1 MLNTI
6 AILGR
11 PNVGKSSLFNKLTK
25 SRNAIVSDFS
35 GLTKDRNFGY
45 AAFNKDQK
53 YLVIDTGG
61 IGSDITEFSAAITYQ
76 ALIAAEDSNLI
87 LLLIDASEEL
97 TSDDIDLF
105 QLIRK
110 MNKNFLVVL
119 NKIDIK
125 KRSNA
130 KEDLLKHGSGEIIE
144 ISAEHSIGIKELQ
157 THISEQFIELSN
169 SNDNEELS
177 GTKIAVIGRPNAGK
191 STFINQFTKQDR
203 LIISDIPGTT
213 IDSIHVPFVFDDEN
227 FIFID
232 TAGIRKK
239 YKQSHAVE
247 YFSYI
252 RAMHA
257 VEESDIVLMLIDV
270 SEGVVDQDLRIL
282 NLIRGYGKP
291 VVVALNKIDEL
302 SSGDL
307 IDLKETKKFQN
318 SALNNLVLIKI
329 SALHK
334 RGFKKLFNTLA
345 SVNKLAK
352 TKFST
357 GKLNKLLLKFTTA
370 TNTPSISGRQI
381 KMRYVHFGGT
391 HPTKFIIHSNFSSKI
406 PSNYKRYL
414 INSFREELNLNSVEL
429 SIIFKKGDNPFKGKK
444 NELSS
449 RQIKKKKR
457 LIKHVKKSKK

>member
-1 MLNTI
+1 MLNSI

-25 SRNAIVSDFS
+25 TRNAIVSDFS

-45 AAFNKDQK
+45 ASIKDQQ
-53 YLVIDTGG
+53 YLVVDTGG
-61 IGSDITEFSAAITYQ
+61 VGSEITEFSAAITEQ

-87 LLLIDASEEL
+87 LFLIDASEEL
-97 TSDDIDLF
+97 TADDIDLF
-105 QLIRK
+105 QSIRK
-110 MNKNFLVVL
+110 MNKSFFVVL

-130 KEDLLKHGSGEIIE
+130 KEDLLKLGCGDILE
-144 ISAEHSIGIKELQ
+144 ISAEHSKGIKELQ
-157 THISEQFIELSN
+157 TYISKQFIESN
-169 SNDNEELS
+169 AGHSEDPQ

-203 LIISDIPGTT
+203 LIVSDVPGTT
-213 IDSIHVPFVFDDEN
+213 IDSIHVPFVFDDED

-247 YFSYI
+247 YFSYV

-257 VEESDIVLMLIDV
+257 VDESDIVLMLIDA
-270 SEGVVDQDLRIL
+270 SDRIVDQDLRIL

-302 SSGDL
+302 SEDHL
-307 IDLKETKKFQN
+307 YDLKETKKFQN
-318 SALNNLVLIKI
+318 SVLNNLILVEI
-329 SALHK
+329 SALQK
-334 RGFKKLFNTLA
+334 RGFKKLFNILA
-345 SVNKLAK
+345 EVNKLAK

-357 GKLNKLLLKFTTA
+357 GKLNKLLLKFTNS

-381 KMRYVHFGGT
+381 KMRYVHFGGI

-414 INSFREELNLNSVEL
+414 INSFREALNLNGVEL
-429 SIIFKKGDNPFKGKK
+429 SIIFKKGHNPYGGKK
-444 NELSS
+444 NQLSL

-457 LIKHVKKSKK
+457 LVKYTKKNK

>member
-1 MLNTI
+1 MLNSI

-25 SRNAIVSDFS
+25 TRNAIVSDFS

-45 AAFNKDQK
+45 ANFKDQQ

-61 IGSDITEFSAAITYQ
+61 VGSEVTEFSSAITEQ
-76 ALIAAEDSNLI
+76 ALIAAEDSDLI

-97 TSDDIDLF
+97 TADDIDLF
-105 QLIRK
+105 QSIRK
-110 MNKNFLVVL
+110 MNKFFFVVL

-130 KEDLLKHGSGEIIE
+130 KEDLLKFGTGDILE
-144 ISAEHSIGIKELQ
+144 ISAEHSQGIKELQ
-157 THISEQFIELSN
+157 TFISKQFIQPPETSDNQEL
-169 SNDNEELS
+169 L
-177 GTKIAVIGRPNAGK
+177 GTKISVIGRPNAGK

-203 LIISDIPGTT
+203 LIVSDVPGTT
-213 IDSIHVPFVFDDEN
+213 IDSIHVPFIFDDEN

-247 YFSYI
+247 YFSYV

-257 VEESDIVLMLIDV
+257 VDESDIVLMLIDA
-270 SEGVVDQDLRIL
+270 SDGIVDQDLRIL

-302 SSGDL
+302 SAETL
-307 IDLKETKKFQN
+307 LDLKETKKFQN
-318 SALNNLVLIKI
+318 SALNNLILVEI
-329 SALHK
+329 SALQK
-334 RGFKKLFNTLA
+334 RGFKKLFKTLDR
-345 SVNKLAK
+345 VNKLAK
-352 TKFST
+352 TNFST
-357 GKLNKLLLKFTTA
+357 GKLNKLLLKFINS

-381 KMRYVHFGGT
+381 KMRYVHFGGI
-391 HPTKFIIHSNFSSKI
+391 HPTKFIIHSNFSTKI

-429 SIIFKKGDNPFKGKK
+429 SIIFKKGDNPYEGKK

-457 LIKHVKKSKK
+457 LIKHIKKSKK

>member
-1 MLNTI
+1 MLNSI

-45 AAFNKDQK
+45 ISIKDQQ
-53 YLVIDTGG
+53 YLLIDTGG
-61 IGSDITEFSAAITYQ
+61 VGSEITEFSAAITEQ
-76 ALIAAEDSNLI
+76 ALIAAEDANLI
-87 LLLIDASEEL
+87 LFLIDASEEL
-97 TSDDIDLF
+97 TADDIDLF
-105 QLIRK
+105 QSIRK
-110 MNKNFLVVL
+110 MNKKFFVVL

-130 KEDLLKHGSGEIIE
+130 KEDLLNLGCGDILE
-144 ISAEHSIGIKELQ
+144 ISAEHSHGIKELL
-157 THISEQFIELSN
+157 TYISKQFIEPSI
-169 SNDNEELS
+169 SDSEDPQV
-177 GTKIAVIGRPNAGK
+177 TKIAVIGRPNAGK

-203 LIISDIPGTT
+203 LIVSDVPGTT
-213 IDSIHVPFVFDDEN
+213 IDSIHVPFVFDDED

-247 YFSYI
+247 YFSYV

-257 VEESDIVLMLIDV
+257 VDESDIVLMLIDA
-270 SEGVVDQDLRIL
+270 SDGIVDQDLRIL

-302 SSGDL
+302 LEDRLSD
-307 IDLKETKKFQN
+307 IKETKKFQN
-318 SALNNLVLIKI
+318 SALNDLILIEI
-329 SALHK
+329 SALQK

-345 SVNKLAK
+345 KVNKLSK

-357 GKLNKLLLKFTTA
+357 GKLNKLLLKFTNS

-381 KMRYVHFGGT
+381 KMRYVHFGGI

-406 PSNYKRYL
+406 PANYKRYL
-414 INSFREELNLNSVEL
+414 INSFREELNLNGVEL
-429 SIIFKKGDNPFKGKK
+429 SIIFKKGDNPFEGKK
-444 NELSS
+444 NQLSL

-457 LIKHVKKSKK
+457 LIKYTKKNK

>member
-1 MLNTI
+1 MLNSI

-25 SRNAIVSDFS
+25 TRNAIVSDFS

-45 AAFNKDQK
+45 ASIKDQQ
-53 YLVIDTGG
+53 YLVVDTGG
-61 IGSDITEFSAAITYQ
+61 VGSEITEFSAAITEQ

-87 LLLIDASEEL
+87 LFLIDASEEL
-97 TSDDIDLF
+97 TADDIDLF
-105 QLIRK
+105 QSIRK
-110 MNKNFLVVL
+110 MNKSFFVVL

-130 KEDLLKHGSGEIIE
+130 KEDLLKLGCGDILE
-144 ISAEHSIGIKELQ
+144 ISAEHSKGINELQ
-157 THISEQFIELSN
+157 TYISKQLIEPNAGDS
-169 SNDNEELS
+169 EGPQ

-203 LIISDIPGTT
+203 LIVSDVPGTT
-213 IDSIHVPFVFDDEN
+213 IDSIHVPFVFDDED

-247 YFSYI
+247 YFSYV

-257 VEESDIVLMLIDV
+257 VDESDIVLMLIDA
-270 SEGVVDQDLRIL
+270 SDRIVDQDLRIL

-302 SSGDL
+302 SEDHL
-307 IDLKETKKFQN
+307 YDLKETKKFQN
-318 SALNNLVLIKI
+318 SVLNNLILVEI
-329 SALHK
+329 SALQK

-345 SVNKLAK
+345 KVNKLAK

-357 GKLNKLLLKFTTA
+357 GKLNKLLLKFTNS
-370 TNTPSISGRQI
+370 TNTPSISGRQV
-381 KMRYVHFGGT
+381 KMRYVHFGGI

-414 INSFREELNLNSVEL
+414 INSFREELNLNGVEL
-429 SIIFKKGDNPFKGKK
+429 NIIFKKGDNPYEGKK
-444 NELSS
+444 NELSV

>member
-1 MLNTI
+1 MLNSI

-25 SRNAIVSDFS
+25 TRNAIVSDFS

-45 AAFNKDQK
+45 ASIKDQQ
-53 YLVIDTGG
+53 YLVVDTGG
-61 IGSDITEFSAAITYQ
+61 VGSEITEFSAAITEQ

-87 LLLIDASEEL
+87 LFLIDASEEL
-97 TSDDIDLF
+97 TADDIDLF
-105 QLIRK
+105 QSIRK
-110 MNKNFLVVL
+110 MNKSFFVVL

-130 KEDLLKHGSGEIIE
+130 KEDLLKLGCGDILE
-144 ISAEHSIGIKELQ
+144 ISAEHSKGIKELQ
-157 THISEQFIELSN
+157 TYISKQFIESN
-169 SNDNEELS
+169 AGHSEDPQ

-203 LIISDIPGTT
+203 LIVSDVPGTT
-213 IDSIHVPFVFDDEN
+213 IDSIHVPFVFDDED

-247 YFSYI
+247 YFSYV

-257 VEESDIVLMLIDV
+257 VDESDIVLMLIDA
-270 SEGVVDQDLRIL
+270 SDRIVDQDLRIL

-302 SSGDL
+302 SEDHL
-307 IDLKETKKFQN
+307 YDLKETKKFQN
-318 SALNNLVLIKI
+318 SVLNNLILVEI
-329 SALHK
+329 SALQK

-345 SVNKLAK
+345 KVNKLAK

-357 GKLNKLLLKFTTA
+357 GKLNKLLLKFTNS
-370 TNTPSISGRQI
+370 TNTPSISGRQV
-381 KMRYVHFGGT
+381 KMRYVHFGGI

-414 INSFREELNLNSVEL
+414 INSFREELNLNGVEL
-429 SIIFKKGDNPFKGKK
+429 NIIFKKGDNPYEGKK
-444 NELSS
+444 NELSG

>member
-1 MLNTI
+1 MLNSI

-25 SRNAIVSDFS
+25 TRNAIVSDFS

-45 AAFNKDQK
+45 VSIKDQQ
-53 YLVIDTGG
+53 YLVVDTGG
-61 IGSDITEFSAAITYQ
+61 VGSEITEFSAAITEQ

-87 LLLIDASEEL
+87 LFLIDASEEL
-97 TSDDIDLF
+97 TADDIDLF
-105 QLIRK
+105 QSIRK
-110 MNKNFLVVL
+110 MNKSFFVVL

-130 KEDLLKHGSGEIIE
+130 KEDLLKLGCGDILE
-144 ISAEHSIGIKELQ
+144 ISAEHSKGIKELQ
-157 THISEQFIELSN
+157 TYISKQFIESN
-169 SNDNEELS
+169 AGHSEDPQ

-203 LIISDIPGTT
+203 LIVSDVPGTT
-213 IDSIHVPFVFDDEN
+213 IDSIHVPFVFDDED

-247 YFSYI
+247 YFSYV

-257 VEESDIVLMLIDV
+257 VDESDIVLMLIDA
-270 SEGVVDQDLRIL
+270 SDRIVDQDLRIL

-302 SSGDL
+302 SEDHLS
-307 IDLKETKKFQN
+307 DLKETKKFQN
-318 SALNNLVLIKI
+318 SVLNNLILVEI
-329 SALHK
+329 SALQK

-345 SVNKLAK
+345 KVNKLAK

-357 GKLNKLLLKFTTA
+357 GKLNKLLLKFTNS
-370 TNTPSISGRQI
+370 TNTPSISGRQV
-381 KMRYVHFGGT
+381 KMRYVHFGGI

-414 INSFREELNLNSVEL
+414 INSFREELNLNGVEL
-429 SIIFKKGDNPFKGKK
+429 NIIFKKGDNPYEGKK
-444 NELSS
+444 NELSV

>member
-1 MLNTI
+1 MLNSI

-25 SRNAIVSDFS
+25 TRNAIVSNFS

-45 AAFNKDQK
+45 VSIKDQQ

-61 IGSDITEFSAAITYQ
+61 VGSEITEFSAAITEQ

-87 LLLIDASEEL
+87 LFLIDASEEL
-97 TSDDIDLF
+97 TADDIDLF
-105 QLIRK
+105 QSIRK
-110 MNKNFLVVL
+110 MNKNFFVVL

-125 KRSNA
+125 NRSNA
-130 KEDLLKHGSGEIIE
+130 KEDLLKLGCGDILE
-144 ISAEHSIGIKELQ
+144 ISAEHSQGIKELQ
-157 THISEQFIELSN
+157 TYISEQFFESD
-169 SNDNEELS
+169 SNDNDPQ

-203 LIISDIPGTT
+203 LIVSDVPGTT
-213 IDSIHVPFVFDDEN
+213 IDSIYVPFIFDNED

-247 YFSYI
+247 YFSYV

-257 VEESDIVLMLIDV
+257 VDESDIVLMLIDA
-270 SEGVVDQDLRIL
+270 SDGIVDQDLRIL

-302 SSGDL
+302 SEDHLS
-307 IDLKETKKFQN
+307 DLKETKKFQN
-318 SALNNLVLIKI
+318 SVLNNLILVEI
-329 SALHK
+329 SALQK

-345 SVNKLAK
+345 KVNKLAK

-357 GKLNKLLLKFTTA
+357 GKLNKLLLKFTNS
-370 TNTPSISGRQI
+370 TNTPSISGRQV
-381 KMRYVHFGGT
+381 KMRYVHFGGI

-414 INSFREELNLNSVEL
+414 INSFREELNLNGVEL
-429 SIIFKKGDNPFKGKK
+429 NIIFKKGDNPYEGKK
-444 NELSS
+444 NELSV

>member
-1 MLNTI
+1 MLNSI

-45 AAFNKDQK
+45 ASIKEQQ
-53 YLVIDTGG
+53 YLIIDTGG
-61 IGSDITEFSAAITYQ
+61 VGSEITEFSAAITEQ

-97 TSDDIDLF
+97 TSDDIDLL
-105 QLIRK
+105 QAIRK
-110 MNKNFLVVL
+110 MNKNFFIAL

-130 KEDLLKHGSGEIIE
+130 KEDLLKLGCGDILE
-144 ISAEHSIGIKELQ
+144 ISAEHSKGIKELQ
-157 THISEQFIELSN
+157 TYISKQFIEINTSISQDPL
-169 SNDNEELS
+169 

-203 LIISDIPGTT
+203 LIVSDVPGTT
-213 IDSIHVPFVFDDEN
+213 IDSIHVPFVFDDED

-247 YFSYI
+247 YFSYV

-257 VEESDIVLMLIDV
+257 VDESDIVLMLIDA
-270 SEGVVDQDLRIL
+270 SDGIVDQDLRIL

-302 SSGDL
+302 SEDL
-307 IDLKETKKFQN
+307 LCELKETKKFHN
-318 SALNNLVLIKI
+318 SALNDLILVDI
-329 SALHK
+329 SALQK

-345 SVNKLAK
+345 KVNKVAK

-357 GKLNKLLLKFTTA
+357 GKLNKLLAKFTNS
-370 TNTPSISGRQI
+370 TNTPNVSGRQI
-381 KMRYVHFGGT
+381 KMRYIHFGGI
-391 HPTKFIIHSNFSSKI
+391 HPTKFIIHSNISSKI

-414 INSFREELNLNSVEL
+414 INSFREELNLKSVEL
-429 SIIFKKGDNPFKGKK
+429 NIIFKKGDNPFEGKVNK
-444 NELSS
+444 LSP
-449 RQIKKKKR
+449 RQIKKKQR
-457 LIKHVKKSKK
+457 LVKYTKKNK

>member
-1 MLNTI
+1 MLNSI

-25 SRNAIVSDFS
+25 TRNAIVSDFS

-45 AAFNKDQK
+45 ASIKDQQ

-61 IGSDITEFSAAITYQ
+61 VGSEITEFSAAITEQ

-87 LLLIDASEEL
+87 LFLIDASEEL
-97 TSDDIDLF
+97 TADDIDLF
-105 QLIRK
+105 QSIRK
-110 MNKNFLVVL
+110 MNKNFFVVL

-130 KEDLLKHGSGEIIE
+130 KEDLLKLGCGDILE
-144 ISAEHSIGIKELQ
+144 ISAEHSKGIKELQ
-157 THISEQFIELSN
+157 TYISKQFIESN
-169 SNDNEELS
+169 AGHSEDPQ

-203 LIISDIPGTT
+203 LIVSDVPGTT
-213 IDSIHVPFVFDDEN
+213 IDSIHVPFVFDDED

-247 YFSYI
+247 YFSYV

-257 VEESDIVLMLIDV
+257 VDESDIVLMLIDA
-270 SEGVVDQDLRIL
+270 SDRIVDQDLRIL

-302 SSGDL
+302 SEDHL
-307 IDLKETKKFQN
+307 YDLKETKKFQN
-318 SALNNLVLIKI
+318 SVLNNLILVEI
-329 SALHK
+329 SALQK

-345 SVNKLAK
+345 KVNKLAK

-357 GKLNKLLLKFTTA
+357 GKLNKLLLKFTNS
-370 TNTPSISGRQI
+370 TNTPSISGRQV
-381 KMRYVHFGGT
+381 KMRYVHFGGI

-414 INSFREELNLNSVEL
+414 INSFREELNLNGVEL
-429 SIIFKKGDNPFKGKK
+429 NIIFKKGDNPYEGKK
-444 NELSS
+444 NELSV

>member
-1 MLNTI
+1 MLNSI

-45 AAFNKDQK
+45 ASIKEQQ
-53 YLVIDTGG
+53 YLIIDTGG
-61 IGSDITEFSAAITYQ
+61 VGSEITEFSAAITEQ

-97 TSDDIDLF
+97 TSDDIDLL
-105 QLIRK
+105 QAIRK
-110 MNKNFLVVL
+110 MNKNFFIAL

-130 KEDLLKHGSGEIIE
+130 KEDLLKLGCEDILE
-144 ISAEHSIGIKELQ
+144 ISAEHSKGIKELQ
-157 THISEQFIELSN
+157 TYISKQFIEINTSISQDPL
-169 SNDNEELS
+169 

-203 LIISDIPGTT
+203 LIVSDVPGTT
-213 IDSIHVPFVFDDEN
+213 IDSIHVPFVFDDED

-247 YFSYI
+247 YFSYV

-257 VEESDIVLMLIDV
+257 VDESDIVLMLIDA
-270 SEGVVDQDLRIL
+270 SDGIVDQDLRIL

-291 VVVALNKIDEL
+291 VIVALNKIDEL
-302 SSGDL
+302 SENRL
-307 IDLKETKKFQN
+307 CELKETKKFQN
-318 SALNNLVLIKI
+318 SALNDLILVDI
-329 SALHK
+329 SALQK
-334 RGFKKLFNTLA
+334 RGFKKLFNTIA
-345 SVNKLAK
+345 KVNKVAK

-357 GKLNKLLLKFTTA
+357 GKLNKLLAKFTNS
-370 TNTPSISGRQI
+370 TNTPNVSGRQI
-381 KMRYVHFGGT
+381 KMRYIHFGGI
-391 HPTKFIIHSNFSSKI
+391 HPTKFIIHSNISSKI

-414 INSFREELNLNSVEL
+414 INSFREELNLKSVEL
-429 SIIFKKGDNPFKGKK
+429 NIIFKKGDNPFEGKVNK
-444 NELSS
+444 LSP
-449 RQIKKKKR
+449 RQIKKKQR
-457 LIKHVKKSKK
+457 LVKYTKKNK

>member
-1 MLNTI
+1 MLNSI

-25 SRNAIVSDFS
+25 TRNAIVSDFS

-45 AAFNKDQK
+45 ASIKDQQ
-53 YLVIDTGG
+53 YLVVDTGG
-61 IGSDITEFSAAITYQ
+61 VGSEITEFSAAITEQ

-87 LLLIDASEEL
+87 LFLIDASEEL
-97 TSDDIDLF
+97 TADDIDLF
-105 QLIRK
+105 QSIRK
-110 MNKNFLVVL
+110 MNKSFFVVL

-130 KEDLLKHGSGEIIE
+130 KEDLLKLGCGDILE
-144 ISAEHSIGIKELQ
+144 ISAEHSKGIKELQ
-157 THISEQFIELSN
+157 TYISKQFIESN
-169 SNDNEELS
+169 AGHSEDPQ

-203 LIISDIPGTT
+203 LIVSDVPGTT
-213 IDSIHVPFVFDDEN
+213 IDSIHVPFVFDDED

-247 YFSYI
+247 YFSYV

-257 VEESDIVLMLIDV
+257 VDESDIVLMLIDA
-270 SEGVVDQDLRIL
+270 SDRIVDQDLRIL

-302 SSGDL
+302 SEDHL
-307 IDLKETKKFQN
+307 YDLKETKKFQN
-318 SALNNLVLIKI
+318 SVLNNLILVEI
-329 SALHK
+329 SALQK

-345 SVNKLAK
+345 KVNKLAK

-357 GKLNKLLLKFTTA
+357 GKLNKLLLKFTNS
-370 TNTPSISGRQI
+370 TNTPSISGRQV
-381 KMRYVHFGGT
+381 KLRYVHFGGI

-414 INSFREELNLNSVEL
+414 INSFREELNLNGVEL
-429 SIIFKKGDNPFKGKK
+429 NIIFKKGDNPYEGKK
-444 NELSS
+444 NELSV

>member
-1 MLNTI
+1 MLNSI

-25 SRNAIVSDFS
+25 TRNAIVSDFS

-45 AAFNKDQK
+45 ASIKDQQ
-53 YLVIDTGG
+53 YLVVDTGG
-61 IGSDITEFSAAITYQ
+61 VGSEITEFSAAITEQ

-87 LLLIDASEEL
+87 LFLIDASEEL
-97 TSDDIDLF
+97 TADDIDLF
-105 QLIRK
+105 QSIRK
-110 MNKNFLVVL
+110 MNKSFFVVL

-130 KEDLLKHGSGEIIE
+130 KEDLLKLGCGDILE
-144 ISAEHSIGIKELQ
+144 ISAEHSKGINELQ
-157 THISEQFIELSN
+157 TYISKQFIEPNAGDSE
-169 SNDNEELS
+169 DPQ

-203 LIISDIPGTT
+203 LIVSDVPGTT
-213 IDSIHVPFVFDDEN
+213 IDSIRVPFVFDDED

-247 YFSYI
+247 YFSYV

-257 VEESDIVLMLIDV
+257 VDESDIVLMLIDA
-270 SEGVVDQDLRIL
+270 SDRIVDQDLRIL

-302 SSGDL
+302 SEDHL
-307 IDLKETKKFQN
+307 YDLKETKKFQN
-318 SALNNLVLIKI
+318 SVLNNLILVEI
-329 SALHK
+329 SALQK

-345 SVNKLAK
+345 KVNKLAK

-357 GKLNKLLLKFTTA
+357 GKLNKLLLKFINS
-370 TNTPSISGRQI
+370 TNTPSISGRQV
-381 KMRYVHFGGT
+381 KMRYVHFGGI

-414 INSFREELNLNSVEL
+414 INSFREELNLNGVEL
-429 SIIFKKGDNPFKGKK
+429 NIIFKKGDNPYEGKK
-444 NELSS
+444 NELSV

>member
-1 MLNTI
+1 MLNSI

-45 AAFNKDQK
+45 ASIKEQQ
-53 YLVIDTGG
+53 YLIIDTGG
-61 IGSDITEFSAAITYQ
+61 VGSEITEFSAAITEQ

-97 TSDDIDLF
+97 TSDDIDLL
-105 QLIRK
+105 QAIRK
-110 MNKNFLVVL
+110 MNKNFFIAL

-130 KEDLLKHGSGEIIE
+130 KEDLLKLGCGDILE
-144 ISAEHSIGIKELQ
+144 ISAEHSKGIKELQ
-157 THISEQFIELSN
+157 TYISKQFIEINTSISQDPL
-169 SNDNEELS
+169 

-203 LIISDIPGTT
+203 LIVSDVPGTT
-213 IDSIHVPFVFDDEN
+213 IDSIHVPFVFDDED

-247 YFSYI
+247 YFSYV

-257 VEESDIVLMLIDV
+257 VDESDIVLMLIDA
-270 SEGVVDQDLRIL
+270 SDGIVDQDLRIL

-291 VVVALNKIDEL
+291 VIVALNKIDEL
-302 SSGDL
+302 SENRL
-307 IDLKETKKFQN
+307 CELKETKKFQN
-318 SALNNLVLIKI
+318 SALNDLILVDI
-329 SALHK
+329 SALQK

-345 SVNKLAK
+345 KVNKVAK

-357 GKLNKLLLKFTTA
+357 GKLNKLLAKFTNS
-370 TNTPSISGRQI
+370 TNTPNVSGRQI
-381 KMRYVHFGGT
+381 KMRYIHFGGIY
-391 HPTKFIIHSNFSSKI
+391 PTKFIIHSNISSKI

-414 INSFREELNLNSVEL
+414 INSFREELNLKSVEL
-429 SIIFKKGDNPFKGKK
+429 NIIFKKGDNPFEGKVNK
-444 NELSS
+444 LSP
-449 RQIKKKKR
+449 RQIKKKQR
-457 LIKHVKKSKK
+457 LVKYTKKNK

>member
-1 MLNTI
+1 MLNSI

-25 SRNAIVSDFS
+25 TRNAIVSDFS

-45 AAFNKDQK
+45 AIIKNQQ
-53 YLVIDTGG
+53 YLVVDTGG
-61 IGSDITEFSAAITYQ
+61 VGSEITEFSAAITEQ

-87 LLLIDASEEL
+87 LLLIDGSEEL
-97 TSDDIDLF
+97 TVDDINLF
-105 QLIRK
+105 VSIRK
-110 MNKNFLVVL
+110 MNKNFFIVL

-130 KEDLLKHGSGEIIE
+130 KEDLLKLGSVDILE
-144 ISAEHSIGIKELQ
+144 ISAEHSLGIKELQ
-157 THISEQFIELSN
+157 IFISNHFLDLTNASN
-169 SNDNEELS
+169 EPDIK
-177 GTKIAVIGRPNAGK
+177 GTKISVIGRPNAGK

-203 LIISDIPGTT
+203 LIVSEVPGTT

-247 YFSYI
+247 YFSYV

-257 VEESDIVLMLIDV
+257 VDESDIVLMMVDASDGI
-270 SEGVVDQDLRIL
+270 VDQDLRIL

-291 VVVALNKIDEL
+291 VVVAVNKIDEL
-302 SSGDL
+302 SQDHL
-307 IDLKETKKFQN
+307 LELKETKKFQN
-318 SALNNLVLIKI
+318 SALNDLILVEI
-329 SALHK
+329 SALQK
-334 RGFKKLFNTLA
+334 RGFKNLFSTLA
-345 SVNKLAK
+345 KVDKLAK

-357 GKLNKLLLKFTTA
+357 GKLNKLLLKFTNS
-370 TNTPSISGRQI
+370 TNSPSISGRPI
-381 KMRYVHFGGT
+381 KMRYIHFGGI
-391 HPTKFIIHSNFSSKI
+391 HPTKFVIHSNFSSKI
-406 PSNYKRYL
+406 PANYKRYL
-414 INSFREELNLNSVEL
+414 INSFRNALSLNSVEL
-429 SIIFKKGDNPFKGKK
+429 SIIFKKGDNPYEGKK
-444 NELSS
+444 NQLSP

-457 LIKHVKKSKK
+457 LVKYTKKNK

>member
-1 MLNTI
+1 MLNSI

-25 SRNAIVSDFS
+25 TRNAIVSDFS

-45 AAFNKDQK
+45 ATIKDQQ

-61 IGSDITEFSAAITYQ
+61 VGSENTEFSAAITQQ
-76 ALIAAEDSNLI
+76 AFIAAEDSSLI
-87 LLLIDASEEL
+87 LLLIDVSEEL
-97 TSDDIDLF
+97 TADDIDLF

-110 MNKNFLVVL
+110 MNKEFFIVL

-130 KEDLLKHGSGEIIE
+130 KEDLLKMGSGDILE
-144 ISAEHSIGIKELQ
+144 ISAEHSQGIKELQ
-157 THISEQFIELSN
+157 TYISKQFIELSS
-169 SNDNEELS
+169 SNNEDTL

-203 LIISDIPGTT
+203 LIVSDLPGTT
-213 IDSIHVPFVFDDEN
+213 IDSIHVPFVFDDED

-239 YKQSHAVE
+239 YRQSHSVE

-257 VEESDIVLMLIDV
+257 VDESDIVLMLIDV
-270 SEGVVDQDLRIL
+270 SDGIVDQDLRIL

-291 VVVALNKIDEL
+291 VVVALNKVDEL
-302 SSGDL
+302 SKDQLS
-307 IDLKETKKFQN
+307 DLKQTKKFQN
-318 SALNNLVLIKI
+318 SALNNLILVEI
-329 SALHK
+329 SALQK
-334 RGFKKLFNTLA
+334 YGFKKLFNTLA
-345 SVNKLAK
+345 RVNKLAK

-357 GKLNKLLLKFTTA
+357 GKLNKLLLKFISS

-381 KMRYVHFGGT
+381 KMRYVHFGGI
-391 HPTKFIIHSNFSSKI
+391 HPTKFIIHSNFSNKI

-429 SIIFKKGDNPFKGKK
+429 SIIFKKGDNPYEGKK
-444 NELSS
+444 NELST

>member
-1 MLNTI
+1 MLNSI

-25 SRNAIVSDFS
+25 TRNAIVSDFS

-45 AAFNKDQK
+45 AIIKNQQ
-53 YLVIDTGG
+53 YLVVDTGG
-61 IGSDITEFSAAITYQ
+61 VGSEITEFSAAITEQ

-87 LLLIDASEEL
+87 LLLIDGSEEL
-97 TSDDIDLF
+97 TADDINLF
-105 QLIRK
+105 VSIRK
-110 MNKNFLVVL
+110 MNKNFFIVL

-130 KEDLLKHGSGEIIE
+130 KEDLLKLGSVDILE
-144 ISAEHSIGIKELQ
+144 ISAEHSLGIKELQ
-157 THISEQFIELSN
+157 IFISNHFLDLTNASN
-169 SNDNEELS
+169 EPDSK
-177 GTKIAVIGRPNAGK
+177 GTKISVIGRPNAGK

-203 LIISDIPGTT
+203 LIVSEVPGTT

-247 YFSYI
+247 YFSYV

-257 VEESDIVLMLIDV
+257 VDESDIVLMMVDASDGI
-270 SEGVVDQDLRIL
+270 VDQDLRIL

-291 VVVALNKIDEL
+291 VVVAVNKIDEL
-302 SSGDL
+302 SQDHL
-307 IDLKETKKFQN
+307 LELKETKKFQN
-318 SALNNLVLIKI
+318 SALNDLILVEI
-329 SALHK
+329 SALQK
-334 RGFKKLFNTLA
+334 RGFKNLFSTLA
-345 SVNKLAK
+345 KVDKLAK

-357 GKLNKLLLKFTTA
+357 GKLNKLLLKFTNS
-370 TNTPSISGRQI
+370 TNSPSISGRPI
-381 KMRYVHFGGT
+381 KMRYIHFGGI
-391 HPTKFIIHSNFSSKI
+391 HPTKFVIHSNFSSKI
-406 PSNYKRYL
+406 PANYKRYL
-414 INSFREELNLNSVEL
+414 INSFRNALSLNSVEL
-429 SIIFKKGDNPFKGKK
+429 SIIFKKGDNPYEGKK
-444 NELSS
+444 NQLSP

-457 LIKHVKKSKK
+457 LVKYTKKNK

>member
-1 MLNTI
+1 MLNSI

-25 SRNAIVSDFS
+25 TRNAIVSDFS

-45 AAFNKDQK
+45 AIIKNQQ
-53 YLVIDTGG
+53 YLVVDTGG
-61 IGSDITEFSAAITYQ
+61 VGSEITEFSAAITEQ

-87 LLLIDASEEL
+87 LLLIDGSEEL
-97 TSDDIDLF
+97 TADDINLF
-105 QLIRK
+105 VSIRK
-110 MNKNFLVVL
+110 MNKNFFIVL

-130 KEDLLKHGSGEIIE
+130 KEDLLKLGSVDILE
-144 ISAEHSIGIKELQ
+144 ISAEHSLGIKELQ
-157 THISEQFIELSN
+157 IFISNHFLDLTNASN
-169 SNDNEELS
+169 EPDIK
-177 GTKIAVIGRPNAGK
+177 GTKISVIGRPNAGK

-203 LIISDIPGTT
+203 LIVSEVPGTT

-247 YFSYI
+247 YFSYV

-257 VEESDIVLMLIDV
+257 VDESDIVLMMVDASDGI
-270 SEGVVDQDLRIL
+270 VDQDLRIL

-291 VVVALNKIDEL
+291 VVVAVNKIDEL
-302 SSGDL
+302 SQDHL
-307 IDLKETKKFQN
+307 LELKETKKFQN
-318 SALNNLVLIKI
+318 SALNDLILVEI
-329 SALHK
+329 SALQK
-334 RGFKKLFNTLA
+334 RGFKNLFSTLA
-345 SVNKLAK
+345 KVDKLAK

-357 GKLNKLLLKFTTA
+357 GKLNKLLLKFTNS
-370 TNTPSISGRQI
+370 TNSPSISGRPI
-381 KMRYVHFGGT
+381 KMRYIHFGGI
-391 HPTKFIIHSNFSSKI
+391 HPTKFVIHSNFSSKI
-406 PSNYKRYL
+406 PANYKRYL
-414 INSFREELNLNSVEL
+414 INSFRNALSLNSIEL
-429 SIIFKKGDNPFKGKK
+429 SIIFKKGDNPYEGKK
-444 NELSS
+444 NQLSP

-457 LIKHVKKSKK
+457 LVKYTKKNK

>member
-1 MLNTI
+1 MLNSI

-25 SRNAIVSDFS
+25 TRNAIVSDFS

-45 AAFNKDQK
+45 ASIKDQQ
-53 YLVIDTGG
+53 YLVVDTGG
-61 IGSDITEFSAAITYQ
+61 VGSEITEFSAAITEQ

-87 LLLIDASEEL
+87 LFLIDASEEL
-97 TSDDIDLF
+97 TADDIDLF
-105 QLIRK
+105 QSIRK
-110 MNKNFLVVL
+110 MNKSFFVVL

-130 KEDLLKHGSGEIIE
+130 KEDLLKLGCGDILE
-144 ISAEHSIGIKELQ
+144 ISAEHSKGIKELQ
-157 THISEQFIELSN
+157 TYISKQFIESN
-169 SNDNEELS
+169 AGHSEDPQ

-203 LIISDIPGTT
+203 LIVSDVPGTT
-213 IDSIHVPFVFDDEN
+213 IDSIHVPFVFDDED

-247 YFSYI
+247 YFSYV

-257 VEESDIVLMLIDV
+257 VDESDIVLMLIDA
-270 SEGVVDQDLRIL
+270 SDGIVDQDLRIL

-302 SSGDL
+302 SEDRL
-307 IDLKETKKFQN
+307 YDLKETKKFQN
-318 SALNNLVLIKI
+318 SVLNNLILVQI
-329 SALHK
+329 SALQK

-345 SVNKLAK
+345 KVNKLAK

-357 GKLNKLLLKFTTA
+357 GKLNKLLLKFTNS
-370 TNTPSISGRQI
+370 TNTPSISGRQV
-381 KMRYVHFGGT
+381 KLRYVHFGGI

-414 INSFREELNLNSVEL
+414 INSFREELNLNGVEL
-429 SIIFKKGDNPFKGKK
+429 NIIFKKGDNPYEGKK
-444 NELSS
+444 NELSV

>member
-1 MLNTI
+1 MLNSI

-25 SRNAIVSDFS
+25 TRNAIVSDFS

-45 AAFNKDQK
+45 ASIKDQQ
-53 YLVIDTGG
+53 YLVVDTGG
-61 IGSDITEFSAAITYQ
+61 VGSEITEFSAAITEQ

-87 LLLIDASEEL
+87 LFLIDASEEL
-97 TSDDIDLF
+97 TADDIDLF
-105 QLIRK
+105 QSIRK
-110 MNKNFLVVL
+110 MNKSFFVVL

-130 KEDLLKHGSGEIIE
+130 KEDLLKLGCGDILE
-144 ISAEHSIGIKELQ
+144 ISAEHSKGIKELQ
-157 THISEQFIELSN
+157 TYISKQFIESN
-169 SNDNEELS
+169 AGHSEDPQ

-203 LIISDIPGTT
+203 LIVSDVPGTT
-213 IDSIHVPFVFDDEN
+213 IDSIHVPFVFDDED

-247 YFSYI
+247 YFSYV

-257 VEESDIVLMLIDV
+257 VDESDIVLMLIDA
-270 SEGVVDQDLRIL
+270 SDGIVDQDLRIL

-302 SSGDL
+302 SEDHL
-307 IDLKETKKFQN
+307 YDLKETKKFQN
-318 SALNNLVLIKI
+318 SVLNNLILVEI
-329 SALHK
+329 SALQK
-334 RGFKKLFNTLA
+334 RGFKKRFNTIA
-345 SVNKLAK
+345 RVNKLAK

-357 GKLNKLLLKFTTA
+357 GKLNKLLLKFTNL
-370 TNTPSISGRQI
+370 TNTPSISGRQV
-381 KMRYVHFGGT
+381 KMRYVHFGGI
-391 HPTKFIIHSNFSSKI
+391 HPTKLIIHSNFSSKI

-414 INSFREELNLNSVEL
+414 INSFREELNLNGVEL
-429 SIIFKKGDNPFKGKK
+429 NIIFKKGDNPYEGKK
-444 NELSS
+444 NKLSV

>member
-1 MLNTI
+1 MLNSI

-25 SRNAIVSDFS
+25 TRNAIVSDFS

-45 AAFNKDQK
+45 ASIKDQQ

-61 IGSDITEFSAAITYQ
+61 VGSEITEFSAAIAEQ

-97 TSDDIDLF
+97 TSDDIELL
-105 QLIRK
+105 QAIRK
-110 MNKNFLVVL
+110 MNKFFFIVL

-130 KEDLLKHGSGEIIE
+130 KEDLLKLGCGDILE
-144 ISAEHSIGIKELQ
+144 ISAEHSKGINELQ
-157 THISEQFIELSN
+157 TYISKQFIEINTTN
-169 SNDNEELS
+169 SQDPR

-203 LIISDIPGTT
+203 LIVSDVPGTT
-213 IDSIHVPFVFDDEN
+213 IDSIHVPFVFDDED

-247 YFSYI
+247 YFSYV

-257 VEESDIVLMLIDV
+257 VDESDIVLMLIDA
-270 SEGVVDQDLRIL
+270 SDGIVDQDLRIL

-302 SSGDL
+302 SEDL
-307 IDLKETKKFQN
+307 LFELKETKKFQN
-318 SALNNLVLIKI
+318 SALNDLILVDI
-329 SALHK
+329 SALQK

-345 SVNKLAK
+345 KVNKVAK

-357 GKLNKLLLKFTTA
+357 GRLNKLLAKFTNS
-370 TNTPSISGRQI
+370 TNTPNVSGRQI
-381 KMRYVHFGGT
+381 KMRYIHFGGI
-391 HPTKFIIHSNFSSKI
+391 HPTKFIIHSNISSKI

-414 INSFREELNLNSVEL
+414 INSFREELNLKSVEL
-429 SIIFKKGDNPFKGKK
+429 NIIFKKGDNPFEGKVNK
-444 NELSS
+444 LSP
-449 RQIKKKKR
+449 RQIKKKQR
-457 LIKHVKKSKK
+457 LVKYTKKNK